1 MAEARPCSLR
11 EAERL
16 AQRLIQ
22 AVFSGAYPAE
32 EYERLRVLAETA
44 AVDDDSPP
52 VRHARNVTVRSRD
65 LSIALEARA
74 QLAARCATFFTEY
87 DVLLCPITP
96 TTAIPHDHQPDV
108 DARRIIVNGIS
119 RPYGDQIP
127 WASLPGVCGLPA
139 VVLPAGLAR
148 DGLPV
153 GLQVIGPF
161 LADRTVIDVAGYIGE
176 LVGGFVSPPGY

>member
-1 MAEARPCSLR
+1 M
-11 EAERL
+11 
-16 AQRLIQ
+16 
-22 AVFSGAYPAE
+22 FSGAYPAE
-32 EYERLRVLAETA
+32 EYERLRVLAETTH
-44 AVDDDSPP
+44 VDDDSPP
-52 VRHARNVTVRSRD
+52 VRHARNVTVRLRD
-65 LSIALEARA
+65 LNIGLEARA
-74 QLAARCATFFTEY
+74 QLAAHCANVVTEY

-96 TTAIPHDHQPDV
+96 TTAIPHEHQPDV
-108 DARRIIVNGIS
+108 NARRIIVNGIS

-161 LADRTVIDVAGYIGE
+161 LEDRTVIVVAEHIGA
-176 LVGGFVSPPGY
+176 LVGGFVPPSGY

>member
-1 MAEARPCSLR
+1 M
-11 EAERL
+11 
-16 AQRLIQ
+16 
-22 AVFSGAYPAE
+22 
-32 EYERLRVLAETA
+32 
-44 AVDDDSPP
+44 
-52 VRHARNVTVRSRD
+52 
-65 LSIALEARA
+65 
-74 QLAARCATFFTEY
+74 
-87 DVLLCPITP
+87 LLCPITP

-139 VVLPAGLAR
+139 VVVPAGLAR

-176 LVGGFVSPPGY
+176 LLGGFVSPPGY